1 VENFFENLIPLVAV
15 TGIFVVFPVLLFR
28 HFAHRRD
35 SKLQMQGGGV
45 VDKDLIELADR
56 MEKRID
62 TLERLLDVE
71 APGWRERHHEQH

>member
-1 VENFFENLIPLVAV
+1 MENFFENLIPLIAV
-15 TGIFVVFPVLLFR
+15 TGIFIVFPVLLFR
-28 HFAHRRD
+28 HFAKRRD
-35 SKLQMQGGGV
+35 SKPQAQGAV
-45 VDKDLIELADR
+45 SSDLLDLADR

>member
-1 VENFFENLIPLVAV
+1 MENFFENLIPLIAV

-28 HFAHRRD
+28 LFTQRRD
-35 SKLQMQGGGV
+35 RKSQTQNDGV
-45 VDKDLIELADR
+45 VGKDLIELADR

>member
-1 VENFFENLIPLVAV
+1 MENFFENLIPLIAV

-28 HFAHRRD
+28 HFAQRRD
-35 SKLQMQGGGV
+35 GKAQNSSTIST
-45 VDKDLIELADR
+45 DLLDLADR